1 MPLISVNYYLSLN
14 RFFNF
19 PDKYNKFNFKREWMN
34 TIIEISLLVKI
45 FFQTVYFSQ
54 GKFFFAE

>member
-1 MPLISVNYYLSLN
+1 MSLISVNYYLSLN
-14 RFFNF
+14 HIFNF

-34 TIIEISLLVKI
+34 TIIEISLRENI
-45 FFQTVYFSQ
+45 FSNCLFFS